1 MKVDNCPIKYVPYTN
16 REPVWIRPEL
26 VVEVKFHGWTKDMI
40 MRTPIFLRF
49 REDKSP
55 SECRIELE
63 EPLAEV
69 VPSVDD
75 TKYHTSNMR
84 NQLIGNLVMCNHSL
98 ILTKFFGTR
107 QKTTEH

>member
-1 MKVDNCPIKYVPYTN
+1 MPYTN

-40 MRTPIFLRF
+40 MRSPIFLRF

-55 SECRIELE
+55 SECIIEME

-69 VPSVDD
+69 VPSVDA
-75 TKYHTSNMR
+75 TNYNTSNR
-84 NQLIGNLVMCNHSL
+84 KSINR
-98 ILTKFFGTR
+98 T
-107 QKTTEH
+107 